1 MYRHLMV
8 PVDDSMLSAAN
19 VDAAVRL
26 AERLGARI
34 SFFHATADLSA
45 TSDGD
50 LLRLLSPHQF
60 KEEALGQTHAVLSK
74 AAASAASL
82 GVPCETLSR
91 TCDRPAEAIIEAAQA
106 RGCDLIMMASR
117 GHRGITG
124 WLHSSQTER
133 VLRQSPLALLVTRVA
148 TNNPPSAAERALGI
162 ILDEHRSIAAVVGGI
177 RELVEHSEAS
187 SADAPDLT
195 SLEAML
201 AYLQAFPL
209 KLHHPK
215 EEALLHRFLRLRV
228 PNCDTLLSEIELQH
242 ELEHALVSQT
252 LASVTAMRM
261 LQTNDALTTATLVD
275 RVNALANAVWQHL
288 ALEERSVLPLARLH
302 LHEQDWVEMAAAFES
317 NNDPGFGELPAKE
330 FRRLFTRIANL
341 LPAATREQ
349 V

>member
-1 MYRHLMV
+1 MV

-26 AERLGARI
+26 AVRLGARV

-50 LLRLLSPHQF
+50 LLRLLSPHEF
-60 KEEALGQTHAVLSK
+60 KEEALGQTHAVLAK

-91 TCDRPAEAIIEAAQA
+91 ICDRPAEAIVEAAQA

-117 GHRGITG
+117 GHRGISG

-133 VLRQSPLALLVTRVA
+133 VLRHSPLALLVTRVA
-148 TNNPPSAAERALGI
+148 SNNPPSASERALGV
-162 ILDEHRSIAAVVGGI
+162 ILDEHRSIAAVVRGM
-177 RELVEHSEAS
+177 RELVHDSQAS
-187 SADAPDLT
+187 GEAPDLA

-215 EEALLHRFLRLRV
+215 EEAFLHRFVRLRA
-228 PNCDTLLSEIELQH
+228 PDCDTLLGEIEVQH
-242 ELEHALVSQT
+242 DHEHALVGQT
-252 LASVTAMRM
+252 LASVTAMRT
-261 LQTNDALTTATLVD
+261 LRPGDVVTTATLVE
-275 RVNALANAVWQHL
+275 RVNALADAVWQHL
-288 ALEERSVLPLARLH
+288 ALEERSVLPLARQH
-302 LHEQDWVEMAAAFES
+302 LHEQDWVEMAVAFES
-317 NNDPGFGELPAKE
+317 NDDPGFGELPAKE

-341 LPAATREQ
+341 LPAATREHA
-349 V
+349 